1 MRTTPLALAITVTL
15 LGATGPG
22 LAAQAPSKA
31 ESPRPVPYP
40 LEVPQAFQRA
50 IERGTRSPNGAPG
63 PNYWQNWTDYTLRA
77 RLDTVNKRIDGRAHI
92 VYHNRSPLAIPAL
105 GLQLIQNI
113 HSEGAIRNREV
124 EVTGGMEIKR
134 LAAQAEELQEVTP
147 ATRRGARSGFLVDG
161 TRLQIQ
167 PSQPIAPGD
176 SAVLDIDYGFK
187 IPQQGAAG
195 RMGWSRDNLFYLAYW
210 YPQMAVFDD
219 VGGWQ
224 MDPFLGNAEFYM
236 DYGDYDVTLEVPQGW
251 VVMGTGR
258 LANADSVL
266 APAVVARL
274 RAAEAS
280 DTVVH
285 VLSVA
290 DFGPGRATQQ
300 AATGYLGWHFRADSV
315 RDVAY
320 GVMRASLWDAARTP
334 VGDRNGDGR
343 PDYARADAMYRESA
357 PRWTKAWRY
366 VQHSIDFLSRWTG
379 YSYPW
384 PHMTAVEGEGI
395 IGGGMEYPMMT
406 LISGYAGA
414 SDTALYGVTA
424 HELAHMWVP
433 MIVGTDERRRS
444 WMDEG
449 TTSFNSGAAEDEFY
463 PGRRWELGNYNGYVE
478 ITRTD
483 EEGPIMRWSDFH
495 YNGYTYST
503 ASYAK
508 PATLLWTLRGLL
520 GEETFAKTYHSYI
533 RRWAFKHPQPWDFF
547 NTFNDVSGQN
557 LNWFWRAFYYD
568 TWTLD
573 QAVAEVR
580 PGRNGTTITV
590 ADLGLAPMPARLTI
604 TLADGRVMKAEIPV
618 ERWLAGAR
626 KADYVVKTSSPVVKV
641 EIDAERVFPDVN
653 RDNNVWEK
661 K

>member
-1 MRTTPLALAITVTL
+1 MRNTPIVAVVALLLAGSGTPLLS
-15 LGATGPG
+15 
-22 LAAQAPSKA
+22 QQSS
-31 ESPRPVPYP
+31 ERPRPLPYP
-40 LEVPQAFQRA
+40 IDVPHAFQQA
-50 IERGTRSPNGAPG
+50 IERGTRSVNGAPG
-63 PNYWQNWTDYTLRA
+63 PNYWQNWTDYTIRA
-77 RLDTVNKRIDGRAHI
+77 RLDTADERIDGRAHI
-92 VYHNRSPLAIPAL
+92 VYHNRSPLTLPVL
-105 GLQLIQNI
+105 VLQLIQNV
-113 HSEGAIRNREV
+113 HREGAIRNREV
-124 EVTGGMEIKR
+124 EVTGGIEIKR
-134 LAAQAEELQEVTP
+134 LAAQREELQEVTP
-147 ATRRGARSGFLVDG
+147 AARRGATSGFLVDG
-161 TRLQIQ
+161 TRLQIK

-195 RMGWSRDNLFYLAYW
+195 RMGWSGGNLFYVAYW

-236 DYGDYDVTLEVPQGW
+236 DYGDYDVTLDVPQGW

-266 APAVVARL
+266 PPAIFARL
-274 RAAEAS
+274 RAAASS

-285 VLSVA
+285 VLTAA
-290 DFGPGRATQQ
+290 DFGPGRATRR
-300 AATGYLGWHFRADSV
+300 APAGYLSWHFTADSV

-320 GVMRASLWDAARTP
+320 GVTRASLWDAARTP
-334 VGDRNGDGR
+334 VGDRNGDGL
-343 PDYARADAMYRESA
+343 PDYARADAIYRESA
-357 PRWTKAWRY
+357 PRWTRAWRY

-379 YSYPW
+379 YPYPW

-406 LISGYAGA
+406 LISGYSGA
-414 SDTALYGVTA
+414 SDTALYGVTS

-433 MIVGTDERRRS
+433 MIVGNDERRRS

-449 TTSFNSGAAEDEFY
+449 TTSFNGAAAEDEFY
-463 PGRRWELGNYNGYVE
+463 PGRRWELGNYDGYAE
-478 ITRTD
+478 IARTD

-495 YNGYTYST
+495 YDGYAYSI

-520 GEETFAKTYHSYI
+520 GDEAFAKAYHTYI

-547 NTFNDVSGQN
+547 NTFNDVSGRN
-557 LNWFWRAFYYD
+557 LDWFWRAFYYD

-573 QAVAEVR
+573 QAVAAVKAG
-580 PGRNGTTITV
+580 PDGTTITV

-604 TLADGRVMKAEIPV
+604 TLADGRTLKGEIPV
-618 ERWLAGAR
+618 ERWLEGAR
-626 KADYVVKTSSPVVKV
+626 QADYVAKTSSPVVKV
-641 EIDAERVFPDVN
+641 EIDAERVFPDVD
-653 RDNNVWEK
+653 RANNVWEK